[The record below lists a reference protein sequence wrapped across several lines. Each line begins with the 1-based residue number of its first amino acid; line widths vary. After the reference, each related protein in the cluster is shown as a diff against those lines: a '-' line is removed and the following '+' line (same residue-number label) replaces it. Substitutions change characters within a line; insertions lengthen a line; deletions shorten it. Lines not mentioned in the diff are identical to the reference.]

1 MSERLKY
8 IQSLKDQGMSRA
20 EAIEQLKIWDEEN
33 KPVEEVEKTE
43 GVAESADVTPGPQ
56 AQESTELKSAE
67 PLSAIDTDPPK
78 VDIVKLKE
86 DQAVYKRRADN
97 ILDKSIKQVPRRIDK
112 DFVFDFGDENL
123 NNLSKRLS
131 DDFFSLPQN
140 KNAKLPRKL
149 LLNQIKEEVNSNT
162 NISSYNSFYNDFTPI
177 TEDEIELSDNLFYT
191 NESGERVEVPEDAEL
206 VAIRPVFKETEA
218 VKLEVEQPGGISPT
232 ATGEIESGKSKSL
245 VTLEDTKVSPD
256 VISQE
261 SMLKFKDANGNVYYS
276 NFTTPT
282 IEAGELEQ
290 VEIKATP
297 GRIIKPYQADA
308 SYDVTESMLVDDLF
322 RPDSNIGRENIT
334 VDDPNTDIIETTTYK
349 VNYDKMFDSAVDNLN
364 EDQLTKELFEGQV
377 GESNGASA
385 EVDIKPGTG
394 FNNSSFANFGFIF
407 KNNKIIANNG
417 KEFLIQGADSL
428 DDLKSFLKENKTEY
442 DKVITL
448 DDSITYAN
456 DKIMDYQRGFNSA
469 NKKFK
474 NLQVEMS
481 EKHLDKI
488 ATIQSEKSTLANSTL
503 NSVNKRAEK
512 IDEKAE
518 KLKTLRAKVEQ
529 GLSSPNKYNR
539 LLKKYK
545 KNVDELSSEIKD
557 YENLKL
563 SEYKEVNRVTKSN
576 NMGETTTLITL
587 KSPSGEKITIDKDDF
602 KGEWGN
608 ETLKTYTEKFNDL
621 KSETIYQYLQ
631 DTEKLEYY
639 NRLRVDMVSKLQ
651 GVAKTANE
659 KYKLQIELEKQKGV
673 FDDSQTPVIDVSKE
687 VLNDVSKNLV
697 DLVYR
702 FPTKIIGRTW
712 QAVLNTLGTA
722 TDYENQEMDRV
733 IKQLDRS
740 VDYITDNYFSIDTN
754 KRFSAKWNK
763 SFAGQAQQVMVD
775 MLFDI
780 LVLKG
785 MGGGSAIGGIK
796 KLNKTR
802 KQFAALVRSG
812 KVKEAS
818 LLAAKTTSDVVVKG
832 TVANPMFQRIY
843 NMQEIQLQDP
853 AFKTMTPN
861 EKYLYSTGLSFVIA
875 QMEKLGI
882 EATIGNGGNAVTK
895 YILNS
900 AFKSGGPLKQ
910 GVNKAIS
917 DLVQKGVLVIGGG
930 TTGMIGEII
939 VENSQ
944 ELVEL
949 KAQDFVNNIKGY
961 TAKPGE
967 TGFVTPDSPQQLLK
981 RLQHVTLLTMAAAG
995 PISTVAS
1002 YVQITKEEGNNKWMN
1017 DISEIQ
1023 FAANYQVFSDP
1034 IGVENEVNLVMEK
1047 YESGEIETKE
1057 EADRQA
1063 ALIRAEGDLMQKIPQ
1078 GMRTVEQQKAYKN
1091 LSEIKELEEIIEGKD
1106 PDLVKKQ
1113 RDRIKELKEQ
1123 NQNLQEDSSKRTE
1136 KLIQSVEEQGG
1147 EVNVIDATNQEEI
1160 NNSVADLNI
1169 TEDQK
1174 KEAIKDINNGGAVV
1188 EVDGKKVVIID
1199 QKGDVERLLTHEDRH
1214 LFFREVLKKN
1224 PELAGQLSDLITEKL
1239 NNLDNKT
1246 KKFIDLKMKEYQ
1258 NAGLNEAQIAEELI
1272 MQFGDALFDSNVVL
1286 GLKNDGIFNNI
1297 VDNVGNMYR
1306 NFANKDVKI
1315 RNTNDLVNLIK
1326 DHRKALETGKIP
1338 DRLKRFREDGV
1349 VNLKGKLKP
1358 GEQIDL
1364 NQEDDVVVDT
1374 TEDVTI
1380 DKSMDIKQSLDTIV
1394 QDENGNRK
1402 FNNKTEFDNDPT
1414 APFEAYNTIQNTNLL
1429 DGRIRQDIGNDK
1441 TLSEAISLAKNPDEI
1456 KNDIVRKVKENL
1468 AVRAIKNFDPSKNES
1483 LFGYMLGKRPL
1494 TIEALKDIKKEYV
1507 KDVGSRGGNVR
1518 IDQQTEEGGSLDFED
1533 TSIDIEGGID
1543 ADQEVLPKSKLKRAN
1558 PQLIT
1563 QQLEDAVETAVLEI
1577 REGVRPEVDDKSFRP
1592 FIKEVLEE
1600 KLTSKI
1606 TDALGKGVKYEE
1618 TIKAIAPTF
1627 RKAMPIQF
1635 FVKLESQM
1643 KPADRVFTKPPTR
1656 LTKQADID
1664 KARLKDNVYLEQDA
1678 QGVNLYEFKNFTD
1691 KQLVE
1696 KIFPPII
1703 NPKTGKRSG
1712 ARGNVKTS
1720 TATSIGVELGF
1731 DMIPSVFRVNESARD
1746 MAKIGIKIQR
1756 DPRMNFSLDDTKA
1769 LIKMASLLNK
1779 NAVARVL
1786 KYSPA
1791 AINNKTRKKYRDQLE
1806 KAVDNGYIDKAML
1819 EASLMYSGGKQT
1831 FYGNTKQKYNSL
1843 GEALEAGIAK
1853 PIKYGVTSKGDYI
1866 VIAKINEN
1874 SFKQG
1879 KILYNNIKTK
1889 PNLDFVPAKNKLF
1902 WGANDINYEKIY
1914 NKAAKYDGKVKYID
1928 SKGRTKTTKG
1938 GKVNIEKVNKEYLN
1952 SPEAKAKMKANM
1964 NTLEHVANK
1973 LAEAVRKGMP
1983 MDVAALVIVQSY
1995 QATSG
2000 LIKIAAPFKYVS
2012 EDFERG
2018 SKNETRSSKLY
2029 REEHSTPASVIGASL
2044 LWAIKNNK
2052 VGDVFPIIK
2061 DGFYQTKLSKKDDSL
2076 IDDAGF
2082 AAILPEGTSILNNPI
2097 IRMALSGINLNTI
2110 RNIYTNETMAE
2121 EFGLG
2126 VDNKLK
2132 YIADVYKYQNQ
2143 LISEVVYG
2151 ITELKDAK
2159 LLLDEYVNNL
2169 AETQSKASEFT
2180 ADQNVSSGVVVIN
2193 KSMTTAELM
2202 SKAASIDEALR
2213 IANSLDEP
2221 TKKIRVFDF
2230 DDTLATSN
2238 NKVIATKGEENIVL
2252 NAEEFASR
2260 GLQLK
2265 QEGWEMDFSDF
2276 NNVTEGGRGPLF
2288 KVAKAIRDARGNE
2301 DLFVLTARAPQAQE
2315 AIYEFLKAEGLEFKR
2330 KNIIGLGDSTGEAKA
2345 NWILNK
2351 AAEGYNDFYFA
2362 DDAPQNVKAVRD
2374 TMNILSVKSKVQLAK
2389 ENSIPIIN
2397 KSISKKLNWKTDEAG
2412 NMKTSFNIGNKK
2424 YNFNLDSRDNKGT
2437 FEVEFDL
2444 AGRKD
2449 ITGTGDAVKV
2459 IRTVYNGL
2467 LNAVNQNKDIKRI
2480 EFSSLK
2486 SEQSR
2491 VKLYT
2496 TLMNSVAKKLGWETD
2511 VWESNN
2517 FITPAKSSY
2526 DFEITKPRKK
2536 QTGSVEK
2543 VLEVIDVKSKTQK
2556 ARISKSVDLSES
2568 FNKILEETT
2577 GVEFYKEYSPA
2588 KARTIGANKGKIKF
2602 FIPYSAEDFTGLIYP
2617 TLSKGSKGDAQMAW
2631 YKSHLFNPYTKAMN
2645 NLSTARVNLMS
2656 DFKALKKELNV
2667 PKNLRKVNDSGYTNE
2682 QAVRVFLFDQMD
2694 ESVPGLSKKDLKELK
2709 DIVINDPKLSVF
2721 ADQILAITKGDGYA
2735 KPGQSWQAG
2744 TITTDLID
2752 LLNDVKRKKYLEEWQ
2767 QNADA
2772 IFTEQNLNK
2781 LEALYGT
2788 KYREAL
2794 ENSLHRMKTGKNRM
2808 FSGNRLSNQILDYI
2822 NGSIGTIM
2830 FFNTRSAILQTISS
2844 INFINWSFN
2853 NPLRAGQAFANQP
2866 QYWKDFTKLIN
2877 SDYLVDRRNGLKLNI
2892 NESEIAD
2899 AAATSKNKA
2908 KAAINYILQKGF
2920 LPTQYADSFAI
2931 ASGGATY
2938 YRNRV
2943 RDLVKNQGM
2952 SESEAEEQAL
2962 IDWRSIAEE
2971 SQQSSDPSKI
2981 SQQQASDLGRL
2992 ILAFAN
2998 TPMQYARL
3006 QKRAIQDLANN
3017 RGDWKS
3023 NTSKVIYYGFVQ
3035 NLIFNALQS
3044 AVFAIGFGDD
3054 DDDEKNEKKYIR
3066 TANGMVDSLLRGL
3079 GIGGSAVSVGKNLL
3093 MNMYERSKR
3102 DRPEYVDAMW
3112 DLTRF
3117 SPPIYSK
3124 ISKFKQA
3131 AYPFD
3136 AKKRRKEMID
3146 KGFSLDNP
3154 AYEAFAK
3161 VVSAVFNVP
3170 LDRLVLKLKN
3180 IEGGLNEDNEIWQR
3194 IAMLLGWPKWQIV
3207 DDKDKNQDEKK
3218 KNKNLIKIK
3227 SKINIKKGGIKIK
3240 RRLVKP

>member
-1 MSERLKY
+1 MTRREY

-43 GVAESADVTPGPQ
+43 GVAESADVTPEPQ
-56 AQESTELKSAE
+56 AQESTELESVE
-67 PLSAIDTDPPK
+67 PLSVIDTDPPQ
-78 VDIVKLKE
+78 VDIAKLKE
-86 DQAVYKRRADN
+86 NQALYKKRADD

-131 DDFFSLPQN
+131 DNFFNLPQN

-177 TEDEIELSDNLFYT
+177 TEDEIELSDDLFYT
-191 NESGERVEVPEDAEL
+191 NENGDMVEVPEDAEL
-206 VAIRPVFKETEA
+206 VAIRPVFKETKTVE
-218 VKLEVEQPGGISPT
+218 LEVEQPGGLSPT
-232 ATGEIESGKSKSL
+232 ATGEIKDGKSERL
-245 VTLEDTKVSPD
+245 LNLEDTKVSPD
-256 VISQE
+256 TISGK

-276 NFTTPT
+276 NFKTPT
-282 IEAGELEQ
+282 IEAGKLKQ
-290 VEIKATP
+290 LDVAATP

-308 SYDVTESMLVDDLF
+308 SYDVTESMIVDDLF
-322 RPDSNIGRENIT
+322 RPDSGIGRENIT
-334 VDDPNTDIIETTTYK
+334 VDDPNTELIETTTYK
-349 VNYDKMFDSAVDNLN
+349 VNYDKIFNSAVDNLN
-364 EDQLTKELFEGQV
+364 EDQITKEMFEGQV
-377 GESNGASA
+377 GESNEASA

-407 KNNKIIANNG
+407 KNNKIIASNG

-442 DKVITL
+442 DKVVTL
-448 DDSITYAN
+448 DDSIAYAN

-469 NKKFK
+469 NVKFK

-481 EKHLDKI
+481 NKHLDKI
-488 ATIQSEKSTLANSTL
+488 VTIQSEKSSLANSTL
-503 NSVNKRAEK
+503 NSVNKRAAK

-518 KLKTLRAKVEQ
+518 RLKTLRARVEQ
-529 GLSSPNKYNR
+529 GLSSPNRYNR
-539 LLKKYK
+539 LIKKYK

-563 SEYKEVNRVTKSN
+563 SEYKEVKRVTKSN
-576 NMGETTTLITL
+576 NMGETNTLITL
-587 KSPSGEKITIDKDDF
+587 KSPSGEKITIDKEDLG
-602 KGEWGN
+602 GEWGN
-608 ETLKTYTEKFNDL
+608 ETLKTYTKKFNDL
-621 KSETIYQYLQ
+621 KSKTIYEYLQ
-631 DTEKLEYY
+631 DSEKLEYY

-659 KYKLQIELEKQKGV
+659 KYKLQLELEKQKGV
-673 FDDSQTPVIDVSKE
+673 FDDSQTPVLDVGKE
-687 VLNDVSKNLV
+687 VLNDVAKNLV

-722 TDYENQEMDRV
+722 TDYENKEMDRV
-733 IKQLDRS
+733 IKQLDKS
-740 VDYITDNYFSIDTN
+740 VDYITDNYFTVDTN
-754 KRFSAKWNK
+754 KKFSTKWNK

-802 KQFAALVRSG
+802 KQFTALVKSG
-812 KVKEAS
+812 KLKEAS
-818 LLAAKTTSDVVVKG
+818 LVAAKTTGNIVAKG

-949 KAQDFVNNIKGY
+949 QAQDFVNSIKGY

-1034 IGVENEVNLVMEK
+1034 IGVENEVNLIMEK

-1113 RDRIKELKEQ
+1113 KDRIKELKEQ
-1123 NQNLQEDSSKRTE
+1123 NQNLQEESSIRTE
-1136 KLIQSVEEQGG
+1136 KLIETVEEEGG
-1147 EVNVIDATNQEEI
+1147 EVNIIDATNQEEV

-1169 TEDQK
+1169 TEAKK
-1174 KEAIKDINNGGAVV
+1174 KEAVEDINNGGAVI
-1188 EVDGKKVVIID
+1188 EVDGKKVIIID
-1199 QKGDVERLLTHEDRH
+1199 QKGDVERLIIHEDRH

-1224 PELAGQLSDLITEKL
+1224 PKLAGQLSVLITNKL
-1239 NNLDNKT
+1239 NTLNNETKT
-1246 KKFIDLKMKEYQ
+1246 FIDELMKGYKSK
-1258 NAGLNEAQIAEELI
+1258 GLTEAQISEELI
-1272 MQFGDALFDSNVVL
+1272 MQFGDALLNDNVVI
-1286 GLKNDGIFNNI
+1286 GLKNDGIFNSI
-1297 VDNVGNMYR
+1297 VDNIGNMYR

-1315 RNTNDLVNLIK
+1315 RNTNNLINLIK

-1338 DRLKRFREDGV
+1338 DRLKRFREDGI

-1364 NQEDDVVVDT
+1364 NQEDDVVVQT
-1374 TEDVTI
+1374 TEDVDI
-1380 DKSMDIKQSLDTIV
+1380 NKSMDIKQSLDTIV

-1429 DGRIRQDIGNDK
+1429 DGRIKQDIGNDK

-1494 TIEALKDIKKEYV
+1494 TIEALKDVKKEYV

-1518 IDQQTEEGGSLDFED
+1518 IDQQTEEGVSLDFED

-1543 ADQEVLPKSKLKRAN
+1543 ADQEVLPKSKLKQTN

-1577 REGVRPEVDDKSFRP
+1577 REGVRPDIDDKSFRP

-1635 FVKLESQM
+1635 FVKLESQI

-1664 KARLKDNVYLEQDA
+1664 KARLKDDVYLEQDA

-1720 TATSIGVELGF
+1720 TAASVGVELGF

-1756 DPRMNFSLDDTKA
+1756 DPRMNFSINDTKA

-1779 NAVARVL
+1779 NAVAKAL
-1786 KYSPA
+1786 GYSPA

-1806 KAVDNGYIDKAML
+1806 KAVDNGYVDKAVL
-1819 EASLMYSGGKQT
+1819 DASLMYSGGKQT

-1843 GEALEAGIAK
+1843 GEALDAGIAK
-1853 PIKYGVTSKGDYI
+1853 PIKYGVTPDGDYI
-1866 VIAKINEN
+1866 VIAKINED

-1879 KILYNNIKTK
+1879 KILYNSIKTK
-1889 PNLDFVPAKNKLF
+1889 PGLDFVPAKNKLF
-1902 WGANDINYEKIY
+1902 WGANDINYKKIY
-1914 NKAAKYDGKVKYID
+1914 NKAAGYDGKVEYID

-1938 GKVNIEKVNKEYLN
+1938 GKIDIEKVSKKYLN
-1952 SPEAKAKMKANM
+1952 SPEAKAKMEANM
-1964 NTLEHVANK
+1964 NTLEHVSKK
-1973 LAEAVRKGMP
+1973 LAEAVSNGMS

-2000 LIKIAAPFKYVS
+2000 LIKISAPFKYVS
-2012 EDFERG
+2012 ENFERG
-2018 SKNETRSSKLY
+2018 NKNETRSSKLY

-2052 VGDVFPIIK
+2052 VGDIFPIIK

-2110 RNIYTNETMAE
+2110 RNIYTGETMAE

-2151 ITELKDAK
+2151 VTELKDAK

-2169 AETQSKASEFT
+2169 AETQSKASDFT
-2180 ADQNVSSGVVVIN
+2180 SKQNNSSGVVVIN
-2193 KSMTTAELM
+2193 KSMTTAELI

-2252 NAEEFASR
+2252 NAEEFAKR
-2260 GLQLK
+2260 GLELK
-2265 QEGWEMDFSDF
+2265 EEGWEMDFSDF

-2315 AIYEFLKAEGLEFKR
+2315 AIYEFLKAEGLEFK
-2330 KNIIGLGDSTGEAKA
+2330 KENIIGLGESTGEAKA
-2345 NWILNK
+2345 NWIIDK
-2351 AAEGYNDFYFA
+2351 ASEGYNDFYFA
-2362 DDAPQNVKAVRD
+2362 DDAYQNVKAVRD
-2374 TMNILSVKSKVQLAK
+2374 VMS
-2389 ENSIPIIN
+2389 
-2397 KSISKKLNWKTDEAG
+2397 
-2412 NMKTSFNIGNKK
+2412 
-2424 YNFNLDSRDNKGT
+2424 
-2437 FEVEFDL
+2437 
-2444 AGRKD
+2444 
-2449 ITGTGDAVKV
+2449 
-2459 IRTVYNGL
+2459 
-2467 LNAVNQNKDIKRI
+2467 
-2480 EFSSLK
+2480 
-2486 SEQSR
+2486 
-2491 VKLYT
+2491 
-2496 TLMNSVAKKLGWETD
+2496 
-2511 VWESNN
+2511 
-2517 FITPAKSSY
+2517 
-2526 DFEITKPRKK
+2526 
-2536 QTGSVEK
+2536 
-2543 VLEVIDVKSKTQK
+2543 VIDVKSKIQQ
-2556 ARISKSVDLSES
+2556 ARISKSVDLSEA
-2568 FNKILEETT
+2568 FNKVLEETT

-2588 KARTIGANKGKIKF
+2588 KARTVGASKGNFKF

-2631 YKSHLFNPYTKAMN
+2631 YKTHLFNPYTKAMN
-2645 NLSTARVNLMS
+2645 NLSAARVNLMS
-2656 DFKALKKELNV
+2656 DFKALKKELDV

-2682 QAVRVFLFDQMD
+2682 QAVRVFLFDQMGD
-2694 ESVPGLSKKDLKELK
+2694 SIPGLSKKDLKELK
-2709 DIVINDPKLSVF
+2709 DIVINDPKLSIF

-2752 LLNDVKRKKYLEEWQ
+2752 LLNGVKRKKYLEEWQ

-2943 RDLVKNQGM
+2943 RDLVKTQGM

-3044 AVFAIGFGDD
+3044 AVFAMGFGDN

-3170 LDRLVLKLKN
+3170 LDRLVLKLNN
-3180 IEGGLNEDNEIWQR
+3180 IEGGLNEDNQTWQR

-3207 DDKDKNQDEKK
+3207 DDKDKSQDEKK

-3240 RRLVKP
+3240 KRLVKP

>member
-43 GVAESADVTPGPQ
+43 GVAESADVTPEPQ
-56 AQESTELKSAE
+56 AQESTELESVE

-86 DQAVYKRRADN
+86 DQAIYKRRADVA
-97 ILDKSIKQVPRRIDK
+97 LDKAIKQVPRRIDK
-112 DFVFDFGDENL
+112 DFAFDFGDKNL
-123 NNLSKRLS
+123 DDLSKRLA
-131 DDFFSLPQN
+131 DNFFNLPQN

-149 LLNQIKEEVNSNT
+149 LLNQIKEEINSNT

-191 NESGERVEVPEDAEL
+191 NESGERVEVPEEAEL

-218 VKLEVEQPGGISPT
+218 VELEVEQPGGISPT
-232 ATGEIESGKSKSL
+232 ATGEIEDGKSKSL

-256 VISQE
+256 IISQE

-276 NFTTPT
+276 NFITPT

-297 GRIIKPYQADA
+297 SRIVKPYQADS
-308 SYDVTESMLVDDLF
+308 SYSVTESMLVDDLF
-322 RPDSNIGRENIT
+322 RPDSGIGREDIT
-334 VDDPNTDIIETTTYK
+334 VDDPETDIIETTTYK

-364 EDQLTKELFEGQV
+364 EDQLTQEIFQGEV

-385 EVDIKPGTG
+385 EIDIKPGTG

-407 KNNKIIANNG
+407 KDNKIIASNG

-428 DDLKSFLKENKTEY
+428 DGLKSFLKENKTEY
-442 DKVITL
+442 DKTITL
-448 DDSITYAN
+448 DDSIAYAN
-456 DKIMDYQRGFNSA
+456 DKITDYQRGFNTA
-469 NKKFK
+469 NQKYRD
-474 NLQVEMS
+474 LQVEIQ
-481 EKHLDKI
+481 DKKYDQVL
-488 ATIQSEKSTLANSTL
+488 TIQTERSNLANNTFRNINNSTTKL
-503 NSVNKRAEK
+503 EN
-512 IDEKAE
+512 KAE
-518 KLKTLRAKVEQ
+518 KLKALRARVDQ
-529 GLSSPNKYNR
+529 GLVSPNRYNR

-545 KNVDELSSEIKD
+545 KEADEVKKEVED
-557 YENLKL
+557 YKNLKL
-563 SEYKEVNRVTKSN
+563 SEYKYVKDKTKEN
-576 NMGETTTLITL
+576 NLGEDTTYITL
-587 KSPSGEKITIDKDDF
+587 ESPSGQRITIGKDDL
-602 KGEWGN
+602 GGNWGD
-608 ETLKTYTEKFNDL
+608 ETLESYTKKFDDIR
-621 KSETIYQYLQ
+621 SQTIFEYLE
-631 DTEKLEYY
+631 DSEKLEYF
-639 NRLRVDMVSKLQ
+639 NRLRIDMVSRLN

-659 KYKLQIELEKQKGV
+659 KYKLQLELDKQKGV
-673 FDDSQTPVIDVSKE
+673 FDKSQSPIIDVTKE
-687 VLNDVSKNLV
+687 VLNDVSTNFV
-697 DLVYR
+697 NLVYR

-722 TDYENQEMDRV
+722 TDEDNRQMDNV

-740 VDYITDNYFSIDTN
+740 VDYITETYFTVDTN
-754 KRFSAKWNK
+754 KRFSKKWNK
-763 SFAGQAQQVMVD
+763 SFAGEAQQVMVD

-780 LVLKG
+780 LILKG
-785 MGGGSAIGGIK
+785 IGGGSAVGGLK
-796 KLNKTR
+796 NLSKSR
-802 KQFAALVRSG
+802 KQFQALVKAG
-812 KVKEAS
+812 KFKDAS
-818 LLAAKTTSDVVVKG
+818 LLAAETTGAIVGKG
-832 TVANPMFQRIY
+832 TLANPMFARIY
-843 NMQEIQLQDP
+843 NMQERQLQDP

-882 EATIGNGGNAVTK
+882 EATIGNGGNAVTR
-895 YILNS
+895 YILNT

-917 DLVQKGVLVIGGG
+917 DLVKKGVLVVGGG
-930 TTGMIGEII
+930 TTGMVGEII

-949 KAQDFVNNIKGY
+949 KAQDFVNTIKGY

-967 TGFVTPDSPQQLLK
+967 TGFVTPQTKQDVLK
-981 RLQHVTLLTMAAAG
+981 RLEHVTLLTMAAAG

-1002 YVQITKEEGNNKWMN
+1002 YVQITKEEGNSNWMN
-1017 DISEIQ
+1017 ALSDIQ
-1023 FAANYQVFSDP
+1023 WAANYQVFSDP
-1034 IGVENEVNLVMEK
+1034 AMVEQEVNRIMEK
-1047 YESGEIETKE
+1047 YEAGEIETKE
-1057 EADRQA
+1057 EADKEV
-1063 ALIRAEGDLMQKIPQ
+1063 ALIRAEAELMQKIPR
-1078 GMRTVEQQKAYKN
+1078 GMRTVEQKRAYEN
-1091 LSEIKELEEIIEGKD
+1091 LSKIQELEQAIEGKD
-1106 PDLVKKQ
+1106 PDLVQKQ
-1113 RDRIKELKEQ
+1113 KDEIKELKEE
-1123 NQNLQEDSSKRTE
+1123 NKNLQDQAQERSDTLVE
-1136 KLIQSVEEQGG
+1136 NIQEESGAK
-1147 EVNVIDATNQEEI
+1147 VNLIDANNQEEVD
-1160 NNSVADLNI
+1160 NSVADLPI
-1169 TEDQK
+1169 TQK
-1174 KEAIKDINNGGAVV
+1174 QKDKAIKDIKNGGAVV
-1188 EVDGKKVVIID
+1188 EVDGKKVIIID
-1199 QKGDVERLLTHEDRH
+1199 QKGNVERLLLHEDRH
-1214 LFFREVLKKN
+1214 LFFREALKKN
-1224 PELAGQLSDLITEKL
+1224 PELAGQLSDLITSKL
-1239 NNLDNKT
+1239 DKLDNKA
-1246 KKFIDLKMKEYQ
+1246 KRFIELKMQEYQ
-1258 NAGLNEAQIAEELI
+1258 NAGLTEAQIAEELI
-1272 MQFGDALFDSNVVL
+1272 MQFGDALFDNNVVI
-1286 GLKNDGIFNNI
+1286 GLKNDGIFSSI

-1315 RNTNDLVNLIK
+1315 RNTNDLINLIK

-1338 DRLKRFREDGV
+1338 DRLKRFREEGI

-1358 GEQIDL
+1358 GEKIDL
-1364 NQEDDVVVDT
+1364 SQEEDIVVQPDEDVVVDT

-1380 DKSMDIKQSLDTIV
+1380 DKSMDIKQALDTIV
-1394 QDENGNRK
+1394 QDEQGNPK
-1402 FNNKTEFDNDPT
+1402 FDNKTDFQNDAT
-1414 APFEAYNTIQNTNLL
+1414 AAFQAYNLIQNTRLL
-1429 DGRIRQDIGNDK
+1429 DGRIKQDIGNDK
-1441 TLSEAISLAKNPDEI
+1441 TLSEAISLAKNSEEI
-1456 KNDIVRKVKENL
+1456 REDIVRKVKENL
-1468 AVRAIKNFDPSKNES
+1468 AIRAIKNFDPSKNES

-1533 TSIDIEGGID
+1533 TGIDIEGDID
-1543 ADQEVLPKSKLKRAN
+1543 AAEEVLPKSRLKQAN
-1558 PQLIT
+1558 PEFVT
-1563 QQLEDAVETAVLEI
+1563 QQLEDAVETAVIEL
-1577 REGVRPEVDDKSFRP
+1577 REGVRPEVDDKTFRP
-1592 FIKEVLEE
+1592 FVKEVLEE
-1600 KLTSKI
+1600 KITGKI
-1606 TDALGKGVKYEE
+1606 TDALGTGLKYEE

-1635 FVKLESQM
+1635 FVKLESQI
-1643 KPADRVFTKPPTR
+1643 KPADRTFTKPPKR

-1664 KARLKDNVYLEQDA
+1664 AARLRDDVYLEQDA

-1696 KIFPPII
+1696 KIFPPIV
-1703 NPKTGKRSG
+1703 NPRTGKRSG
-1712 ARGNVKTS
+1712 ARGNVKKS
-1720 TATSIGVELGF
+1720 TATSIGFELGL

-1746 MAKIGIKIQR
+1746 MAKIGAKIQR
-1756 DPRMNFSLDDTKA
+1756 DPRMDFSLDDTKA

-1779 NAVARVL
+1779 TAVAKAL
-1786 KYSPA
+1786 GYSPA
-1791 AINNKTRKKYRDQLE
+1791 AINNKTRKKYQDQLE
-1806 KAVDNGYIDKAML
+1806 TAVDNGYIDKAVL
-1819 EASLMYSGGKQT
+1819 DAGLMYSGGKQT

-1843 GEALEAGIAK
+1843 GEALDAGIRK
-1853 PIKYGVTSKGDYI
+1853 PIQYGITTDGKYVVLARLDENIFKGDKSI
-1866 VIAKINEN
+1866 SDRSLIR
-1874 SFKQG
+1874 FK
-1879 KILYNNIKTK
+1879 KVKVNN
-1889 PNLDFVPAKNKLF
+1889 NLDFVPAKNKLF
-1902 WGANDINYEKIY
+1902 WGKDDINYQRIY
-1914 NKAAKYDGKVKYID
+1914 NKAADYDGGVEYID
-1928 SKGRTKTTKG
+1928 SKGRTKTTSG
-1938 GKVNIEKVNKEYLN
+1938 GRISVEKVNKEYLN
-1952 SPEAKAKMKANM
+1952 TPEAKAIMKANM
-1964 NTLEHVANK
+1964 NTLEHVSNK
-1973 LAEAVRKGMP
+1973 LAEAVRKGMS

-2000 LIKIAAPFKYVS
+2000 LIKKAAPFKYES
-2012 EDFERG
+2012 IAFERG
-2018 SKNETRSSKLY
+2018 NKNETRSSKLF

-2052 VGDVFPIIK
+2052 VGKIFPVIK

-2076 IDDAGF
+2076 IDDAGLDST
-2082 AAILPEGTSILNNPI
+2082 LPPGTSILNNSI
-2097 IRMALSGINLNTI
+2097 VRMAVSGINLNTI
-2110 RNIYTNETMAE
+2110 RNIYTGETMAE

-2126 VDNKLK
+2126 VDNKYK
-2132 YIADVYKYQNQ
+2132 SIADVYKYQNQ

-2151 ITELKDAK
+2151 ITELQDAK

-2169 AETQSKASEFT
+2169 AETQSQASDFT
-2180 ADQNVSSGVVVIN
+2180 ANQNSNSGVVVIN
-2193 KSMTTAELM
+2193 KSMSTAELIG
-2202 SKAASIDEALR
+2202 KAATIDEALR

-2221 TKKIRVFDF
+2221 VRKIRVFDF
-2230 DDTLATSN
+2230 DDTLATSKN
-2238 NKVIATKGEENIVL
+2238 VVIATKGEESITL
-2252 NAEEFASR
+2252 DAEEFASR

-2265 QEGWEMDFSDF
+2265 QEGWEMDFDDF
-2276 NNVTEGGRGPLF
+2276 NKVTDGGRGPLF
-2288 KVAKAIRDARGNE
+2288 EVAKTIRDARGNE

-2315 AIYEFLKAEGLEFKR
+2315 AIYEFLKAEGLEFK
-2330 KNIIGLGDSTGEAKA
+2330 KENIIGLGNSTGEAKA
-2345 NWILNK
+2345 NWIIDR

-2362 DDAPQNVKAVRD
+2362 DDAYQNVKAVQD
-2374 TMNILSVKSKVQLAK
+2374 A
-2389 ENSIPIIN
+2389 
-2397 KSISKKLNWKTDEAG
+2397 
-2412 NMKTSFNIGNKK
+2412 
-2424 YNFNLDSRDNKGT
+2424 LD
-2437 FEVEFDL
+2437 
-2444 AGRKD
+2444 
-2449 ITGTGDAVKV
+2449 
-2459 IRTVYNGL
+2459 
-2467 LNAVNQNKDIKRI
+2467 
-2480 EFSSLK
+2480 
-2486 SEQSR
+2486 
-2491 VKLYT
+2491 
-2496 TLMNSVAKKLGWETD
+2496 
-2511 VWESNN
+2511 
-2517 FITPAKSSY
+2517 
-2526 DFEITKPRKK
+2526 
-2536 QTGSVEK
+2536 
-2543 VLEVIDVKSKTQK
+2543 VIDVKSKVQQ
-2556 ARISKSVDLSES
+2556 ARISKSVDLSEA

-2631 YKSHLFNPYTKAMN
+2631 YKKHLFDPYTQASN
-2645 NLSTARVNLMS
+2645 NLSAARVNLMS
-2656 DFKALKKELNV
+2656 DFKTLKKKLDV
-2667 PKNLRKVNDSGYTNE
+2667 PKDLRKVNDSGYTNE
-2682 QAVRVFLFDQMD
+2682 QAVRVFLFDQMGHD
-2694 ESVPGLSKKDLKELK
+2694 IPGLSKKDLKELTS
-2709 DIVINDPKLSVF
+2709 IVINDPKLSVF
-2721 ADQILAITKGDGYA
+2721 ADQILAITKGDGYVQ
-2735 KPGQSWQAG
+2735 PGQSWQAG

-2752 LLNDVKRKKYLEEWQ
+2752 LLNTVKRKKYLEVWQ

-2772 IFTEQNLNK
+2772 IFTTENLNK

-2794 ENSLHRMKTGKNRM
+2794 ENSLHRMKTGRNRM

-2830 FFNTRSAILQTISS
+2830 FFNTRSAVLQTISS

-2866 QYWKDFTKLIN
+2866 QYWKDFIKLIN

-2938 YRNRV
+2938 YRNRIK
-2943 RDLVKNQGM
+2943 DLMKNQGM
-2952 SESEAEEQAL
+2952 SESEAEAQAL
-2962 IDWRSIAEE
+2962 IDWRAISEE

-3006 QKRAIQDLANN
+3006 QKRAIQDLVNN

-3079 GIGGSAVSVGKNLL
+3079 GIGGQAVSVGKNLL
-3093 MNMYERSKR
+3093 MNLYERSNR
-3102 DRPEYVDAMW
+3102 SRPEYVDAMW

-3117 SPPIYSK
+3117 SPPVHSK

-3136 AKKRRKEMID
+3136 AKKRRQEMID
-3146 KGFSLDNP
+3146 KGFELDNP

-3161 VVSAVFNVP
+3161 VVSAVFNIP
-3170 LDRLVLKLKN
+3170 LDRLVLKLNN
-3180 IEGGLNEDNEIWQR
+3180 IEGGLNEDNQTWQR
-3194 IAMLLGWPKWQIV
+3194 IAMLLGWPKWQIL
-3207 DDKDKNQDEKK
+3207 DDKDKKPEEKK
-3218 KNKNLIKIK
+3218 KNIIKIK
-3227 SKINIKKGGIKIK
+3227 PKVKVKKGGIRIK
-3240 RRLVKP
+3240 KRLVKP